1 MTLEIVLFV
10 AITAF
15 ISNIISLWAFR
26 HAARNHKHRIL
37 EMYNRLNYL
46 EVSMSYHDMIPL
58 PWEMDEFSEVPDE
71 RKSFKHEGNVVYL
84 QQED

>member
-1 MTLEIVLFV
+1 MTLEIILFI
-10 AITAF
+10 AIAAF
-15 ISNIISLWAFR
+15 ISNIISLWAFGYAVR
-26 HAARNHKHRIL
+26 SHKHRIL

-46 EVSMSYHDMIPL
+46 EVSMSYHELIPL
-58 PWEMDEFSEVPDE
+58 PWEMDEFTDSPDE